1 MVVGRSL
8 LSVKD
13 LCFERDDTQVIDS
26 VCLDLSDGE
35 LLQIEGPN
43 GSGKTTLLRLLTS
56 ALTPTRGNI
65 YYQGRT
71 LSDCRFEYLSELLF
85 LGHQSAVKVTLS
97 AEENL
102 SWMTGRS
109 RTCEELLSALDSV
122 ELTGYS
128 DVPCYRLSAGQQ
140 RRVAL
145 AQLLISNTKL
155 WILDEPFAALDS
167 QGVSLVEQCMQKH
180 LDRGGSVVLSTHQP
194 VSIKAVRRYSLM
206 DQSIREQFNNDL

>member
-1 MVVGRSL
+1 MVVGPSL

-13 LCFERDDTQVIDS
+13 LCFERDDTQIIDS
-26 VCLDLSDGE
+26 VCLDLSGGE
-35 LLQIEGPN
+35 ILQIEGPN

-65 YYQGRT
+65 YYRGKA
-71 LSDCRFEYLSELLF
+71 LSECRFEYLSDLLF
-85 LGHQSAVKVTLS
+85 LGHHSAVKVTLS

-109 RTCEELLSALDSV
+109 TVCEELLSALDSV
-122 ELTGYS
+122 QLTGYS

-145 AQLLISNTKL
+145 ARLLISDAKL

-167 QGVSLVEQCMQKH
+167 QGVALVEDCMQKH
-180 LDRGGSVVLSTHQP
+180 LDGGGSVVLSTHQP
-194 VSIKAVRRYSLM
+194 VAMKAVRRYSLM
-206 DQSIREQFNNDL
+206 DQAIQGAV